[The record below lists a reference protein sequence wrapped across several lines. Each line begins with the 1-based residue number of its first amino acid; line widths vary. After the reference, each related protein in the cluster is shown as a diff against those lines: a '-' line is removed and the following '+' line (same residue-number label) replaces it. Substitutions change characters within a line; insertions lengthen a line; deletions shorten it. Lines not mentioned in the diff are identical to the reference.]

1 MAGPHIT
8 PQHIKASSGD
18 VAERVVV
25 VGDPARI
32 QMIAGMLEDPRL
44 VNENRGLLVYTG
56 YYRGQRVTA
65 AVHGIGAPSAAIV
78 VEELIALGAKY
89 IVRLGTCGAL
99 VEDLDI
105 GDFVVAIGAA
115 YNPGGTL
122 GQYFGSI
129 CPPTSADPE
138 LLLAV
143 YREASAR
150 GRTVMAPV
158 YSSDAFY
165 AEDPGMAGRLA
176 SLGVKAVEMEVAT
189 LYALSALR
197 GARAAALL
205 VVSDNLVVPGKERL
219 RSHEELAGYMEKA
232 AEAVL
237 EALVSIGG
245 GRE

>member
-8 PQHIKASSGD
+8 PQHIKAGPDD
-18 VAERVVV
+18 VSARVVV
-25 VGDPARI
+25 VGDPARAR
-32 QMIAGMLEDPRL
+32 MVAGMLEDSRL

-56 YYRGQRVTA
+56 YHKGRRITV

-78 VEELIALGAKY
+78 VEELIALGARY
-89 IVRLGTCGAL
+89 LVRLGTCGGL

-105 GDFVVAIGAA
+105 GDFVVASGAA

-122 GQYFGSI
+122 GQYFDGI
-129 CPPTSADPE
+129 CPPASPDPE

-150 GRTVMAPV
+150 GRAVMAPV

-165 AEDPGMAGRLA
+165 AEDPGMAKRLA
-176 SLGVKAVEMEVAT
+176 SLGIKAVEMEVAT
-189 LYALSALR
+189 LYALSTLR
-197 GARAAALL
+197 GVKAAALL

-219 RSHEELAGYMEKA
+219 RSHEELAGYVEKA

-237 EALVSIGG
+237 EALASVGG
-245 GRE
+245 VHG